1 MKSSS
6 SEEVVTWTTSQV
18 VLATI
23 FVVCVFLTF
32 WLLYRLR
39 EVLFLFFVAIV
50 VGTAIR
56 PAVDWLHRRG
66 VSRATGIIIIYL
78 LSATLLIGFLLM
90 ILPLLA
96 DQATEISKTLPEYYA
111 NFRSALIN
119 SGNRL
124 LQNIGWRIPNEIALL
139 VRRDA
144 NSEEVIDQVGQ
155 TIF

>member
-1 MKSSS
+1 MKSS

-23 FVVCVFLTF
+23 FVVCVFLMF

-50 VGTAIR
+50 IGTAIR

-66 VSRATGIIIIYL
+66 ISRAMGVIIIYI
-78 LSATLLIGFLLM
+78 LIAALVVGFLAM

-96 DQATEISKTLPEYYA
+96 DQATEISKTVPEYYA
-111 NFRSALIN
+111 SLRSGMIN

-124 LQNIGWRIPNEIALL
+124 LQNIGWRIPSEISIL
-139 VRRDA
+139 VSRES
-144 NSEEVIDQVGQ
+144 NSEDEVLTQV
-155 TIF
+155 